1 MKKSFLIMA
10 VLVSFT
16 TFAFAGGDQNQN
28 RYDGE
33 LGEGPTNQVRIDKPN
48 KNTLQVK
55 QLTEEQELIIYEI
68 YEREKLARDVYRTL
82 GDMYPDENTF
92 ANIQFSEQTHMD
104 AVKNLCD
111 KYGIEIKVSDETG
124 DFTITK
130 MIEFYAD
137 IEQMSLLDA
146 LNVGIVIEN
155 MDIKDLGLALALDGM
170 PKDVGRVFT
179 NLIDGSLNHLD
190 AFENA
195 IDRET
200 PD

>member
-68 YEREKLARDVYRTL
+68 YEEEKLARDVYRTL

>member
-1 MKKSFLIMA
+1 MKKSFLIMV

-68 YEREKLARDVYRTL
+68 YEEEKLARDVYRTL

-111 KYGIEIKVSDETG
+111 KYGIKIKVSDETG

>member
-68 YEREKLARDVYRTL
+68 YEEEKLARDVYRTL

-111 KYGIEIKVSDETG
+111 KYGIKIKVSDETG